1 MRRTLLLLVLLLI
14 ILSGCKNKEEDEKSE
29 YLAMKSEL
37 LENEE
42 FTNSEDINCDITF
55 TLDRVDDEKI
65 FYSVVLKNP
74 KENMNDIKAIVVHNY
89 YTEEIF
95 PTVGLFDKKV
105 SLIVDSPNESE
116 LELSGTI
123 ETTDDI
129 DDIDLELKVFIE
141 YIDDSGN
148 TKDIYYKTT

>member
-1 MRRTLLLLVLLLI
+1 MKKTLLLLVLLLI

-65 FYSVVLKNP
+65 FYV
-74 KENMNDIKAIVVHNY
+74 
-89 YTEEIF
+89 
-95 PTVGLFDKKV
+95 
-105 SLIVDSPNESE
+105 
-116 LELSGTI
+116 
-123 ETTDDI
+123 
-129 DDIDLELKVFIE
+129 
-141 YIDDSGN
+141 
-148 TKDIYYKTT
+148 

>member
-1 MRRTLLLLVLLLI
+1 MKKTLLLLVLLLI
-14 ILSGCKNKEEDEKSE
+14 ILSGCENKEEDEKNE

-42 FTNSEDINCDITF
+42 FTNSEDINCNITF
-55 TLDRVDDEKI
+55 TLDRVDDENI

-95 PTVGLFDKKV
+95 PTIGLFDKKA
-105 SLIVDSPNESE
+105 SLIVGSSNESE

>member
-1 MRRTLLLLVLLLI
+1 MKKTLLLLVLLLI

-95 PTVGLFDKKV
+95 PTVGLFDKKA

>member
-1 MRRTLLLLVLLLI
+1 MKKTLLLLVLLLI
-14 ILSGCKNKEEDEKSE
+14 ILSGCENKEEDEKNE